1 MGAAVLLSLLAPLFR
16 AALTGCAD
24 AARVTAQIT
33 MARILVVDDSPTIR
47 KVVTGIL
54 ERHGYET
61 VAAADGQFALD
72 ALDDDDRPIDL
83 VLLDFVMPR
92 MNGFQFCRA
101 IRGSDLYAT
110 LPVVLMSA
118 KSDKIRDQFVE
129 QTGAIDAISK
139 PFDAQALVVAIENAL
154 RRMNQGRASQGR
166 LPELDDL
173 PVSSHSSPSLEPE
186 QLRARAASHVGSRL
200 ATVLAPLLVR
210 SEPGRNDKGG
220 DEATNGSPLRSRDSL
235 ADAMATGLTREGL
248 REIAAAARGIDFGEG
263 AMALAGDIA
272 SIPIGAVLQM
282 LQVESQTGVI
292 LVSNWKS
299 EVTIT
304 MRAGLIDLVQS
315 RGAGD
320 EFRLGRFFVEEGLVT
335 PDEIDAL
342 TRDQGRGRSDHARRR
357 KSEARA
363 LEAEASAGLPGH
375 ARAAG
380 DDDDARD
387 GRSSSI
393 PPPPPGASLTRLPG
407 VTPPGGVARLLL
419 GDALLQAG
427 RVTAEQLKSA
437 LARQSSELIYEV
449 LRWPR
454 GHFEFRVQPSPPLA
468 QRAQLGLPVAS
479 VVMEGFRRVDEWRL
493 VEAGL
498 GSFEAVLVR
507 DPVAIDALPRHDDGA
522 LSRQERLVLD
532 VIDGERTVREI
543 IAASH
548 MSSFD
553 ACRILMQFLEARLVR
568 RRHG

>member
-1 MGAAVLLSLLAPLFR
+1 
-16 AALTGCAD
+16 
-24 AARVTAQIT
+24 
-33 MARILVVDDSPTIR
+33 
-47 KVVTGIL
+47 
-54 ERHGYET
+54 
-61 VAAADGQFALD
+61 
-72 ALDDDDRPIDL
+72 
-83 VLLDFVMPR
+83 
-92 MNGFQFCRA
+92 
-101 IRGSDLYAT
+101 
-110 LPVVLMSA
+110 
-118 KSDKIRDQFVE
+118 
-129 QTGAIDAISK
+129 
-139 PFDAQALVVAIENAL
+139 
-154 RRMNQGRASQGR
+154 
-166 LPELDDL
+166 
-173 PVSSHSSPSLEPE
+173 
-186 QLRARAASHVGSRL
+186 
-200 ATVLAPLLVR
+200 
-210 SEPGRNDKGG
+210 
-220 DEATNGSPLRSRDSL
+220 
-235 ADAMATGLTREGL
+235 
-248 REIAAAARGIDFGEG
+248 
-263 AMALAGDIA
+263 
-272 SIPIGAVLQM
+272 M

-335 PDEIDAL
+335 PQEIDAL
-342 TRDQGRGRSDHARRR
+342 TRDQGQGRGRSDPARRR

-363 LEAEASAGLPGH
+363 LDAEGSAGLPGG
-375 ARAAG
+375 AG
-380 DDDDARD
+380 DEPSDARE

-393 PPPPPGASLTRLPG
+393 PPPPPGVSLTRLPG
-407 VTPPGGVARLLL
+407 ITPPGGVARLLL

>member
-1 MGAAVLLSLLAPLFR
+1 
-16 AALTGCAD
+16 
-24 AARVTAQIT
+24 

-61 VAAADGQFALD
+61 VAAADGQFALE

-186 QLRARAASHVGSRL
+186 QLRARAAAHVGSRL
-200 ATVLAPLLVR
+200 AAVLAPLLVR
-210 SEPGRNDKGG
+210 NENENGLRNAESG
-220 DEATNGSPLRSRDSL
+220 DEAANGSPLRSRDSL
-235 ADAMATGLTREGL
+235 ADAMASGLTREGL

-272 SIPIGAVLQM
+272 TIPIGAVLQM

-292 LVSNWKS
+292 LVSNWRS

-335 PDEIDAL
+335 PEGIDAL
-342 TRDQGRGRSDHARRR
+342 TRDQGRGRSDAARRK

-363 LEAEASAGLPGH
+363 LDAEGSAGLPGH
-375 ARAAG
+375 AG
-380 DDDDARD
+380 DEASDARE

-393 PPPPPGASLTRLPG
+393 PPPPPGVSLTRLPG
-407 VTPPGGVARLLL
+407 VTPPGGVPRLLL

-454 GHFEFRVQPSPPLA
+454 GHFEYRVQPSPPLA

-553 ACRILMQFLEARLVR
+553 ACRILMQLLEARLVR

>member
-1 MGAAVLLSLLAPLFR
+1 
-16 AALTGCAD
+16 
-24 AARVTAQIT
+24 
-33 MARILVVDDSPTIR
+33 MARILVVDDSTTIR

-61 VAAADGQFALD
+61 VAAADGQLALQ
-72 ALDDDDRPIDL
+72 ALESEERGVDL

-101 IRGSDLYAT
+101 IRASDRFAM

-118 KSDKIRDQFVE
+118 KSDRIRDQFVE

-173 PVSSHSSPSLEPE
+173 PTSSHSSASVDEE
-186 QLRARAASHVGSRL
+186 QARARAALRVGAKL
-200 ATVLAPLLVR
+200 GAVLAPLLAGLPAGASADR
-210 SEPGRNDKGG
+210 
-220 DEATNGSPLRSRDSL
+220 AQL
-235 ADAMATGLTREGL
+235 AAAMATGLSRDAL
-248 REIAAAARGIDFGEG
+248 RTIAEAARGIDFGEG
-263 AMALAGDIA
+263 ATALAGDLGP
-272 SIPIGAVLQM
+272 IPIGAVLQM

-292 LVSNWKS
+292 LVSNGKS

-320 EFRLGRFFVEEGLVT
+320 EFRLGRFFVEEGLAT
-335 PDEIDAL
+335 PEEIDAL
-342 TRDQGRGRSDHARRR
+342 TKDHPPVRRTRSGEMRSGEWH
-357 KSEARA
+357 
-363 LEAEASAGLPGH
+363 
-375 ARAAG
+375 AAG
-380 DDDDARD
+380 ASVGPAPTDDVGAPA
-387 GRSSSI
+387 RSS
-393 PPPPPGASLTRLPG
+393 PPLA
-407 VTPPGGVARLLL
+407 GVAAGTGVAADDRVTSDGGEERISNVPSSRPSRPPSLSQSGEVPRRMLL

-449 LRWPR
+449 LRWPS

-468 QRAQLGLPVAS
+468 QKAQLGLPVAS

-493 VEAGL
+493 VENGL

-507 DPVAIDALPRHDDGA
+507 DPVAIDALPRQDDGA